1 MLQPL
6 TDTLTCDSTLLHRF
20 RSDEAYD
27 YAGELQTPDL
37 DWWDWLARKIER
49 LFSDVFSI
57 QSDGD
62 IRIFIYIAIA
72 LAFSALIV
80 FLLYRH
86 RSGLFGKAGNINR
99 ADDEEDDIYG
109 IDFDAAYAR
118 AMAQKDYYRAVRIVY
133 LRTLRRLSD
142 NQRISWQLYKTP
154 TEYTREFLSADF
166 QRMTSVFM
174 RVRYGNY
181 PASEELVDLLVSLE
195 DEIRKGGAA

>member
-49 LFSDVFSI
+49 LLSDVFSI

>member
-57 QSDGD
+57 QGDGD

-86 RSGLFGKAGNINR
+86 RPGLFVKAGNINR

-142 NQRISWQLYKTP
+142 SQRISWQLYKTP

>member
-57 QSDGD
+57 QGDGD

-142 NQRISWQLYKTP
+142 SQRISWQLYKTP

-166 QRMTSVFM
+166 QHMTSVFM

>member
-49 LFSDVFSI
+49 LLSDVFSI
-57 QSDGD
+57 QGDGD
-62 IRIFIYIAIA
+62 FRIFIYIAIA

-86 RSGLFGKAGNINR
+86 RPGLFGKAGNINR

-142 NQRISWQLYKTP
+142 SQRISWQLYKTP

-181 PASEELVDLLVSLE
+181 PASEELVGLLVSLE

>member
-49 LFSDVFSI
+49 LLSDVFSI

-142 NQRISWQLYKTP
+142 SQRISWQLYKTP

>member
-49 LFSDVFSI
+49 LLSDVFSI
-57 QSDGD
+57 QGDGD

-86 RSGLFGKAGNINR
+86 RPGLFGKAGNIHR

-142 NQRISWQLYKTP
+142 SQRISWQLYKTP
-154 TEYTREFLSADF
+154 TEYTLEFLSADF

>member
-6 TDTLTCDSTLLHRF
+6 TDTLTCDSKLLHRF

-49 LFSDVFSI
+49 LLSDVFSI

-86 RSGLFGKAGNINR
+86 RPGLFGKAGNINR
-99 ADDEEDDIYG
+99 
-109 IDFDAAYAR
+109 AYAR

>member
-86 RSGLFGKAGNINR
+86 RPGLFGKAGNINR

-142 NQRISWQLYKTP
+142 SQRDRK
-154 TEYTREFLSADF
+154 
-166 QRMTSVFM
+166 SV
-174 RVRYGNY
+174 V
-181 PASEELVDLLVSLE
+181 
-195 DEIRKGGAA
+195 

>member
-6 TDTLTCDSTLLHRF
+6 IDTLTCDSTLLHRF

-86 RSGLFGKAGNINR
+86 RPRLFGKAGNINR

-142 NQRISWQLYKTP
+142 SQRISWQLYKTP

>member
-49 LFSDVFSI
+49 LLSDVFSI

-80 FLLYRH
+80 
-86 RSGLFGKAGNINR
+86 STPS
-99 ADDEEDDIYG
+99 
-109 IDFDAAYAR
+109 
-118 AMAQKDYYRAVRIVY
+118 RAVRE
-133 LRTLRRLSD
+133 SGK
-142 NQRISWQLYKTP
+142 YK
-154 TEYTREFLSADF
+154 
-166 QRMTSVFM
+166 Q
-174 RVRYGNY
+174 G
-181 PASEELVDLLVSLE
+181 
-195 DEIRKGGAA
+195 

>member
-49 LFSDVFSI
+49 LLSDVFSI

-86 RSGLFGKAGNINR
+86 RPGLFVKAGNINR

-142 NQRISWQLYKTP
+142 SQRISWQLYKTP

>member
-49 LFSDVFSI
+49 LLSDVFSI
-57 QSDGD
+57 QGDGD
-62 IRIFIYIAIA
+62 FRIFIYIAIA